1 MKLKKIA
8 SLVLAG
14 VMAVSML
21 AGCSNDDGSSS
32 NPTNPT
38 EPVDN
43 SFAASVNA
51 ELSDKYKEILTF
63 GSDSALANV
72 VNKIAASTEFNLNA
86 PVTRMWDLNN
96 AAVGATFR
104 ELMDVD
110 NWFNGNV
117 FQSSTED
124 QTIAT
129 LLVVDGS
136 LTEKGLAKVV
146 AAELEKY
153 DDGSHLPLA
162 YNATSK
168 RYDYDY
174 SGNMAVTKV
183 TVMNGTQSY
192 YVVGFTIAQ
201 DVTEV
206 AA

>member
-8 SLVLAG
+8 SLMLAG
-14 VMAVSML
+14 IMAVSML
-21 AGCSNDDGSSS
+21 AACGSTTPNTDDD
-32 NPTNPT
+32 TVVT
-38 EPVDN
+38 PVDN

-51 ELSDKYKEILTF
+51 ELDDKYKEILSF
-63 GSDSALANV
+63 EADSALADV
-72 VNKIAASTEFNLNA
+72 VNKIAASTEFNLNNG
-86 PVTRMWDLNN
+86 VTGMWDLND

-104 ELMDVD
+104 ELLDVD
-110 NWFNGNV
+110 NYFNGSI
-117 FQSSTED
+117 FAQSTKD
-124 QTIAT
+124 QTVAT
-129 LLVVDGS
+129 LLVVNGA
-136 LTEKGLAKVV
+136 LTEKGLAKIV

-153 DDGSHLPLA
+153 DAGSYLPLA
-162 YNATSK
+162 YNATTK

-174 SGNMAVTKV
+174 SGAMAVTKV